1 MENKKREYL
10 APKVEVKR
18 VELESSICDGS
29 VDYGD
34 TNRPVDINQ
43 QDIETTTN
51 NDFSGTQWGDP
62 IN

>member
-34 TNRPVDINQ
+34 AQHPIDI
-43 QDIETTTN
+43 TA
-51 NDFSGTQWGDP
+51 SS
-62 IN
+62 